1 MYSQVSRLFKRKSN
15 LLHTENFTVPL
26 APSTTPAPTFIPPPD
41 PNAKT
46 PFKVFSRPPGQSDNA
61 FTPKSNV
68 FTPLVNDRAGH
79 ESEKVPLGRIVL
91 GERRPSRS
99 PEIQEEADGEEKEQL
114 EEGQEQYQEE
124 TSTEEDV
131 PETSSPE
138 AEPRSIYEEEVE
150 QYRVPLGGRFGQ
162 FNVMTPITERTYD
175 FTMSTRGMPTPREEE
190 DAFGSAERLA
200 AELREADE
208 DPEQLGHSR
217 EENESSFTSH
227 DEEWAEAGN
236 AGQTAALEEKTGT
249 LSLFDTLTMASSFK
263 PSNPCNPFDPAIVS
277 TLLSLI
283 PVNHGFHDLRD
294 QEAKL
299 LDGLQKFAHKQARQS
314 GNTSS
319 RSIVSDSMCYSLT
332 LGDSFY
338 NVLNKLGE
346 GGFGAVFTAKK
357 VKDVDTSFTDDED
370 EDSDEESMV
379 AIKVVKPR
387 NVWEYHILQRVHH
400 SIPQHLRRSVVVPH
414 TLYAYRD
421 ESFLLLD
428 LCPQGT
434 LLDIVNR
441 ASQAGVSQQGACL
454 DELLVMFFSIELLR
468 LVEGMHQAGFIHGD
482 LKIDNC
488 LLRLEDVP
496 GGAAALSS
504 IYSPTGEQGWS
515 YKGIKLIDFGRT
527 IETGLFPVGQQFLA
541 DWSVDAKDCFEMRER
556 RPWTYQADY
565 FGLAGIVYCL
575 LFGKYIEASS
585 VTTNTDGTNKRFKI
599 STPFK
604 RYWQGNIWSSL
615 FDVLLNPTF
624 VRPDGQLPLCNEL
637 AATRKEMESWLQS
650 NCNRSS
656 GTLKGLLKKIEVS
669 VYSR

>member
-1 MYSQVSRLFKRKSN
+1 MF
-15 LLHTENFTVPL
+15 L
-26 APSTTPAPTFIPPPD
+26 APGTAPPPTFIPPSD
-41 PNAKT
+41 PNTKAS
-46 PFKVFSRPPGQSDNA
+46 FKVFSRPPSQIDSIFA
-61 FTPKSNV
+61 SKSSV
-68 FTPLVNDRAGH
+68 FTPLVDDRVGH
-79 ESEKVPLGRIVL
+79 ESEKVSSGRIVL
-91 GERRPSRS
+91 GDQTPSRP
-99 PEIQEEADGEEKEQL
+99 PEIQEEADEEEGQL
-114 EEGQEQYQEE
+114 EEEQEQYQEE
-124 TSTEEDV
+124 DV
-131 PETSSPE
+131 PETQIPE
-138 AEPRSIYEEEVE
+138 AESRSIYEEEVE
-150 QYRVPLGGRFGQ
+150 QYRVPMGGRFGQ
-162 FNVMTPITERTYD
+162 FNVMTPITERTFD
-175 FTMSTRGMPTPREEE
+175 FTMSTRGMSTPREEK

-200 AELREADE
+200 AELREADKE
-208 DPEQLGHSR
+208 VEHV
-217 EENESSFTSH
+217 EEGNQSSFASH
-227 DEEWAEAGN
+227 DEEWAEVGN
-236 AGQTAALEEKTGT
+236 AGQIVALEEKTGT

-263 PSNPCNPFDPAIVS
+263 PPNPCNPFDPAIVS

-283 PVNHGFHDLRD
+283 SANHGFHDLRD

-314 GNTSS
+314 ANSS
-319 RSIVSDSMCYSLT
+319 RSVVSDGMYHSLM
-332 LGDSFY
+332 LGDCLYS
-338 NVLNKLGE
+338 VLNKLGE
-346 GGFGAVFTAKK
+346 GGFGAVFTAKE
-357 VKDVDTSFTDDED
+357 VKDVDASFADDE
-370 EDSDEESMV
+370 EDGDEESLV

-387 NVWEYHILQRVHH
+387 NLWEYHILQRVHH
-400 SIPQHLRRSVVVPH
+400 SLPQHLRRSVVVPH
-414 TLYAYRD
+414 ALYAYRD

-468 LVEGMHQAGFIHGD
+468 LMEGIHQAGFIHGD

-504 IYSPTGEQGWS
+504 IYSPTGAQGWS

-541 DWSVDAKDCFEMRER
+541 DWSVDAKDCFEMREC

-585 VTTNTDGTNKRFKI
+585 IITSTDGTNKRFKI
-599 STPFK
+599 STPLK
-604 RYWQGNIWSSL
+604 RYWQGNIWSNL

-624 VRPDGQLPLCNEL
+624 VRPSGDLPLCNEL